1 MVEVRGVIDDF
12 MSLPQAP
19 TVIDGLD
26 DRERCSCDAL
36 GSFHHPLQ
44 CLPVRDCTVSIPDRD
59 TVREDA
65 LNGAA
70 VEVPQS
76 LRR

>member
-1 MVEVRGVIDDF
+1 

-26 DRERCSCDAL
+26 DRERCSYDAL
-36 GSFHHPLQ
+36 GCFHHPLQ
-44 CLPVRDCTVSIPDRD
+44 CLPVRRCTVSVPYRD

-70 VEVPQS
+70 IEVPQY